1 MRKIKI
7 NDEWK
12 PYEGHQIRQV
22 VYDINAKTAKVM
34 VSVIVP
40 DEGAWDYFIERFP
53 YDDPENFD
61 EYLKNFVDEHI
72 YNAVTGEDDEEKRSW
87 WGRFIDLFS

>member
-40 DEGAWDYFIERFP
+40 DEGAWDYYIEGFP
-53 YDDPENFD
+53 YDDPDDYEV
-61 EYLKNFVDEHI
+61 YLKNFVDEHI
-72 YNAVTGEDDEEKRSW
+72 NNALKHH
-87 WGRFIDLFS
+87 